1 MKSEMR
7 KKVEFCMGKNV
18 EGEGD
23 LSLVAQFD
31 QLVRNRAVLTAAEGE
46 EKFLAFVKGA
56 DGNRQRWEA
65 AEVECDKLTEQLTK
79 STQEVSMLEG
89 RLDQARGMLQTE
101 VEGRRRAELERD
113 LLAQKF
119 QAVQSLVLEGSAG
132 GVRRS
137 LHQQVSRI
145 LGTPETGGGPIFP
158 SIHLDATPRADRTDG
173 SVLDVDDLSLDD
185 TADLCQDSPLPP
197 NSGRRSRSR
206 GGRKRSRSKSQG
218 RVLDRVEE
226 WVEEQQGRLGERLEE
241 ASQVEEQDR
250 IRERMD
256 EVKGAAGVAA
266 ALRSEVE
273 SLRKVEAE
281 VEQLRKRRD
290 EGKVEEAKRR
300 KRSHSVGQRESI
312 GVHTRSQSLQVRGG
326 GLNGGSPAGHN
337 MAQKTVLKSEKC
349 GVCAKRMKFGKIG
362 LRCIVCKLS
371 LHTDCA
377 PGMPSLC
384 LGPTATTSSPTLVS
398 RTPARSPDNAGRTRT
413 RPPLFASPMLR

>member
-1 MKSEMR
+1 MR
-7 KKVEFCMGKNV
+7 KKVEFCIGKNV
-18 EGEGD
+18 EEEEES

-46 EKFLAFVKGA
+46 QKFLAFVKGA

-65 AEVECDKLTEQLTK
+65 TEVECEKLTEQLSK

-89 RLDQARGMLQTE
+89 RLEQARGMLQTE
-101 VEGRRRAELERD
+101 VEGRRRAESERD
-113 LLAQKF
+113 MLAKKF
-119 QAVQSLVLEGSAG
+119 QAVQSLVLEGSVG

-145 LGTPETGGGPIFP
+145 LGTPESGVAPIFP

-226 WVEEQQGRLGERLEE
+226 WVEEQQGRLEERLEE
-241 ASQVEEQDR
+241 ASLVEEQDR
-250 IRERMD
+250 VRERMA

-266 ALRSEVE
+266 ALRNEVE
-273 SLRKVEAE
+273 ELRKVEAE

-290 EGKVEEAKRR
+290 EGKVEETKRR
-300 KRSHSVGQRESI
+300 KRSYSVGQRESI
-312 GVHTRSQSLQVRGG
+312 GVHTRSQ
-326 GLNGGSPAGHN
+326 NGGSPAGHK
-337 MAQKTVLKSEKC
+337 MAQKTWLKSEKC

-377 PGMPSLC
+377 PGVSSLC

-398 RTPARSPDNAGRTRT
+398 RIPARSPDNAGRTRT
-413 RPPLFASPMLR
+413 RAPLFASPMLR